1 MLPRHRISLWQ
12 CSSQQYKGQVILHQ
26 IQQGLLRSYCL
37 LVVFCQAPGICRWH
51 NHCLHKVPLIYHFW
65 EVLQSQLPQHKVGGS
80 LQQVAVSHTRSCHC
94 CNFFKD
100 TPLCNH
106 WIKKLHRCTCQSLV
120 QLYFDHQSLNILST
134 ETLQQ
139 LSTLDSLPLHTQN
152 LEDFKIWVLM
162 PC

>member
-37 LVVFCQAPGICRWH
+37 LVVFCQAPGICRWN

-65 EVLQSQLPQHKVGGS
+65 EVLQSQLPQHKVRGS

-106 WIKKLHRCTCQSLV
+106 WIKKGFSPHNPSQVHVPIT
-120 QLYFDHQSLNILST
+120 ST
-134 ETLQQ
+134 ALLRSPKLE
-139 LSTLDSLPLHTQN
+139 HT
-152 LEDFKIWVLM
+152 IH
-162 PC
+162 